1 MELIV
6 EIFLGIVFFGNLLG
20 CPLVMAAGVMVDGE
34 AILSDELR
42 DALKKLELDDD

>member
-20 CPLVMAAGVMVDGE
+20 CPLVMAAGVIME
-34 AILSDELR
+34 ARS
-42 DALKKLELDDD
+42 

>member
-20 CPLVMAAGVMVDGE
+20 SAVLMLAGFVME
-34 AILSDELR
+34 CRS
-42 DALKKLELDDD
+42 